1 MTIIM
6 MTENL
11 ATKIAMSNK
20 MIKSIYY
27 LGGHKQQVV

>member
-11 ATKIAMSNK
+11 AMKIAMSNK
-20 MIKSIYY
+20 MMKIICY